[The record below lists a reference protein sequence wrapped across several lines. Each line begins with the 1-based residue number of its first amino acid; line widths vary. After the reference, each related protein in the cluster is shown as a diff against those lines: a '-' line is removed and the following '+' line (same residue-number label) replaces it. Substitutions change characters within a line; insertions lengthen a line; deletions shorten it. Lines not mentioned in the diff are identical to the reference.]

1 MPRLGIAPS
10 RLPPVKRLLIPHLA
24 IWIVGAAVVR
34 IGLIPPETCPPVD
47 AGQIETA
54 IRDAGQWIAR
64 GIDETGRY
72 TYGYQRDLD
81 RINLGYN
88 SARHAGT
95 TTALFLLAAGG
106 DDTYVDVADDAL
118 DYVFERLTVRN
129 EWTGFT
135 DPSGDVALGANSLFV
150 AALAQR
156 RLATGDPRH
165 DELMRAVG
173 RFIVSQ
179 EVADGQMLAWWD
191 DVSERPI
198 PGVYGQFATGE
209 AAWALALLHRLFPD
223 EGWDAVSLRILGYLA
238 GERVRAEGY
247 TTRVPDHW
255 AAYALAELGPGL
267 LDEDLVAYAR
277 RLAGYF
283 ATRIRFESQRTG
295 EGINLLVRWYP
306 GTPSGVGTAGEGLGA
321 LFRLAGV
328 DARLAD
334 LRAGMADTLGC
345 LAGMMVERQ
354 ARAAEAAGFARPD
367 LVEGAWFY
375 RGYTQVDDQQHVIAA
390 LHQSLP
396 ALEEA
401 QT

>member
-1 MPRLGIAPS
+1 M
-10 RLPPVKRLLIPHLA
+10 KRLLIPHLA
-24 IWIVGAAVVR
+24 IWLVGGAIVR
-34 IGLIPPETCPPVD
+34 IGLVPPETCPPVD
-47 AGQIETA
+47 PTRVEAA
-54 IRDAGQWIAR
+54 IRHAADWIGR
-64 GIDETGRY
+64 GIDDTGRY
-72 TYGYQRDLD
+72 TYGYQRDMD
-81 RINLGYN
+81 RVNRGYN
-88 SARHAGT
+88 TARHAGT

-106 DDTYVDVADDAL
+106 DDTYVKVADAAL
-118 DYVFERLTVRN
+118 GYVFERLTVRDD
-129 EWTGFT
+129 WTAFT

-156 RLATGDPRH
+156 RIATGDPRH
-165 DELMRAVG
+165 DELMQAVG
-173 RFIVSQ
+173 RFIASQ
-179 EVADGQMLAWWD
+179 EEADGKMLAWWD
-191 DVSERPI
+191 DGSGAPI

-209 AAWALALLHRLFPD
+209 AAWALALLHRLFPG
-223 EGWDAVSLRILGYLA
+223 EGWDAVSLRVLRYLA
-238 GERVRAEGY
+238 TDRVRAEGY

-267 LDEDLVAYAR
+267 LDDELITYAR

-295 EGINLLVRWYP
+295 EGINLMVRWHP

-328 DARLAD
+328 DPRLGD

-354 ARAAEAAGFARPD
+354 QSAADATGFSRPD
-367 LVEGAWFY
+367 LVQGAWFY

-390 LHQSLP
+390 LYQSLP
-396 ALEEA
+396 AIDEE
-401 QT
+401 TRT